1 MSEAVGLRSYV
12 RTQSHPVLG
21 LISELFGVNV
31 KGRAAARPALLLP
44 FHPIKCRDL

>member
-31 KGRAAARPALLLP
+31 KGRAAAQARP
-44 FHPIKCRDL
+44 FTPIPSY